1 MDNEVFERIYHD
13 YVKQVFYFLFKL
25 SGSADLADELT
36 QETFVRA
43 YQNLDTF
50 RGECRL
56 YVWLCQIGKNL
67 YYTYL
72 KGTGKLIPLDSIMHL
87 ESSQSVEEHV
97 LKRMDVKTVMESV
110 SKLPEPYQT
119 VFLYRVFLQLT
130 YKEIGELL
138 LKTEVWARVTYY
150 RAKQKL
156 YEEVTRNEM

>member
-1 MDNEVFERIYHD
+1 
-13 YVKQVFYFLFKL
+13 
-25 SGSADLADELT
+25 
-36 QETFVRA
+36 
-43 YQNLDTF
+43 
-50 RGECRL
+50 
-56 YVWLCQIGKNL
+56 
-67 YYTYL
+67 
-72 KGTGKLIPLDSIMHL
+72 MHL

-130 YKEIGELL
+130 YKEIGELM

-156 YEEVTRNEM
+156 HEEVTRNEM